1 MKSGPIYSVEFRRK
15 REQKTNY
22 TKRLALL
29 KSNKLRFVVRI
40 SNKLARAQIIEYKR
54 DGDFTLVAANGN
66 DLKKL
71 GWKHSLK
78 NTSAIYLTSLL
89 LCQNAKKKGVKEV
102 VFDIGNNV
110 KSGSKIFAGLKA
122 IVDAGINVPY
132 SDEAFPSDER
142 ISGTEAT
149 KHFKNDLTKDF
160 DIFKQKIMK
169 M

>member
-1 MKSGPIYSVEFRRK
+1 MRSGPIYSVEFKRK

-29 KSNKLRFVVRI
+29 KSNKFRFVIRL
-40 SNKLARAQIIEYKR
+40 SNKLARTQIIEYKK
-54 DGDFTLVAANGN
+54 DGDFTFLSANGN

-89 LCQNAKKKGVKEV
+89 LCINAKKKGIKEV

-122 IVDAGINVPY
+122 IVDAGIDVPY
-132 SDEAFPSDER
+132 SEDAFPSDDR
-142 ISGTEAT
+142 ISGVQAT
-149 KHFKNDLTKDF
+149 KHFNNNLSKDF
-160 DIFKQKIMK
+160 ETLKEKIMK